1 MSKVILDYLN
11 SLSITASQKNDE
23 GNDNVFCDRLLT
35 DVKRWKSILSSPYN
49 IAMERKRFADCPSG
63 IAVPLVVL
71 LQAAWKIYQTSNNG
85 SLLITVLQLHLSIG
99 QMDSTLAE
107 EMAFVG
113 SHVFLSKILHHNP
126 IFLDNHNN
134 KEEEE
139 DLWMEIQD
147 VACEI
152 SMCSSNFPMKFSPL
166 TQDELKARL
175 PLSFTISP
183 IPSSNEKKQLDQ
195 TIYIHQVTKRQS
207 AQEDVGFGMCH
218 LPFINEFLYF

>member
-11 SLSITASQKNDE
+11 SVSIPSQKKYYE
-23 GNDNVFCDRLLT
+23 GNDSVLCDRLLR
-35 DVKRWKSILSSPYN
+35 DVKRWKNILSSPYK
-49 IAMERKRFADCPSG
+49 IAMERKRFADSPSG

-71 LQAAWKIYQTSNNG
+71 LQAAWEIYQKSKG

-113 SHVFLSKILHHNP
+113 SHVFLSKLLHHNP
-126 IFLDNHNN
+126 TLDN
-134 KEEEE
+134 EDEE

-147 VACEI
+147 LACEI

-166 TQDELKARL
+166 TQDELKSRL

-183 IPSSNEKKQLDQ
+183 IPSDGKKQSEQ

-207 AQEDVGFGMCH
+207 AQEDVGFGMYH
-218 LPFINEFLYF
+218 HVINEVIFT